1 MNTHHSFV
9 AERRAAQHCA
19 ELLNRLPD
27 PALLMPAL
35 ERAGER
41 LARLLA
47 PAFAALLG
55 GDDPDVTVAAP
66 AETDLT
72 GLADMVGPLAASSL
86 VSAGRPGL
94 NLLASVDG
102 EAMLRLVDRAFGGR
116 GEAGGPLPRSFPLSA
131 ELMIQRVE
139 TLLAASLAE
148 ALGQAELGPVRR
160 ASSLTDLAPFA
171 PDARLCVLQF
181 ALREGNQAP
190 LKLLIAL
197 ERQRLPDLLGQGE
210 PAPRRAVAPADPATA
225 PFADLPL
232 PLTAT
237 LVDLRLPLATL
248 ATLEPG
254 MVLPV
259 AVARAVPL
267 AIGSTVVARG
277 TLGAQDDRIA
287 IKLTQLAEG
296 NARQ

>member
-1 MNTHHSFV
+1 VNTQHSFV

-27 PALLMPAL
+27 SAALMPAL
-35 ERAGER
+35 MRSGER
-41 LARLLA
+41 LGRLLV
-47 PAFAALLG
+47 PAFTSLLG
-55 GDDPDVTVAAP
+55 GEEPEIVVTAP
-66 AETDLT
+66 LEAGFDELSE
-72 GLADMVGPLAASSL
+72 MVGSLAANSL
-86 VSAGRPGL
+86 FATSRPGL

-116 GEAGGPLPRSFPLSA
+116 GEAGTPLPKAFPLSA

-139 TLLAASLAE
+139 GLLAECLAGAFGEAQLTLLRRDSRLA
-148 ALGQAELGPVRR
+148 
-160 ASSLTDLAPFA
+160 DLAPFPA
-171 PDARLCVLQF
+171 HARLCFLPIEV
-181 ALREGNQAP
+181 RERRQAT
-190 LKLLIAL
+190 LKLLVAID
-197 ERQRLPDLLGQGE
+197 RQHLPDLLGHGE
-210 PAPRRAVAPADPATA
+210 SAPRRPSAPADPAAA

-237 LVDLRLPLATL
+237 LVDVRLPLSTL

-254 MVLPV
+254 VVLPV

-267 AIGSTVVARG
+267 AIGPTVVARG

-287 IKLTQLAEG
+287 IKLTQIA
-296 NARQ
+296 

>member
-1 MNTHHSFV
+1 MNTHHCFV

-27 PALLMPAL
+27 PAVLLPAL

-55 GDDPDVTVAAP
+55 GGDPDVTVAAP
-66 AETDLT
+66 TETDLA

-86 VSAGRPGL
+86 LSAGKPGL

-116 GEAGGPLPRSFPLSA
+116 GEAGSPLPRSFPLSA

-139 TLLAASLAE
+139 TLLAGCLAT
-148 ALGQAELGPVRR
+148 ALGQTELTTLRR
-160 ASSLTDLAPFA
+160 DSRLTDLAPFA
-171 PDARLCVLQF
+171 PEARLCVLRFDLNESHQV
-181 ALREGNQAP
+181 P

-197 ERQRLPDLLGQGE
+197 ERQHLPDLLGHGE
-210 PAPRRAVAPADPATA
+210 PAPRRAAAPADPTAA

-237 LVDLRLPLATL
+237 LVDMRLPLATL

-254 MVLPV
+254 AVLPV

-267 AIGSTVVARG
+267 AIGPTIVARG

-287 IKLTQLAEG
+287 IKLTQLA
-296 NARQ
+296 

>member
-27 PALLMPAL
+27 SAALMPAL
-35 ERAGER
+35 ARSGER
-41 LARLLA
+41 LAWLLA
-47 PAFAALLG
+47 PAFGTLLG
-55 GDDPDVTVAAP
+55 GDDPEVTVAAP
-66 AETDLT
+66 IETDMT
-72 GLADMVGPLAASSL
+72 GLAEIVGPLAASSL
-86 VSAGRPGL
+86 LGAGRPGVNIL
-94 NLLASVDG
+94 VSVDG

-116 GEAGGPLPRSFPLSA
+116 GEAGAPLPRNFPLSA

-139 TLLAASLAE
+139 TLLAGCLAE
-148 ALGQAELGPVRR
+148 ALGQTDLTTLRRDSRLAE
-160 ASSLTDLAPFA
+160 LAPFA
-171 PDARLCVLQF
+171 AESRLCVLQF
-181 ALREGNQAP
+181 DLREGRAAP
-190 LKLLIAL
+190 LKLLVAL
-197 ERQRLPDLLGQGE
+197 ERQHLPDFLGHGE
-210 PAPRRAVAPADPATA
+210 PAPRRSAASADPAAA

-237 LVDLRLPLATL
+237 LVDMRLPLATL

-254 MVLPV
+254 TVLQV

-267 AIGSTVVARG
+267 AIGSTIVARG

-287 IKLTQLAEG
+287 IKLTQLA
-296 NARQ
+296 